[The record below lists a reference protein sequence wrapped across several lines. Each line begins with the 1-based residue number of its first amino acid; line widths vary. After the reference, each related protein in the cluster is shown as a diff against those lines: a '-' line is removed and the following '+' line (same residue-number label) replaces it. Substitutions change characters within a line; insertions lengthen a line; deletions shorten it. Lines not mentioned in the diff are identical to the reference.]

1 MSKPIKIYEL
11 KGQDL
16 AKGYSYFSDFPFG
29 GNMSEIVN
37 FDPFLDYGY
46 FTPSLGNAVTDVS
59 LFSTPRFLTT
69 WNQSGTA
76 KLYAHTNNK
85 LYEVLDGTPWTTTDV
100 SAQINVA
107 YDVTG
112 SAVFQNKYIYAQ
124 SSQTAL
130 YANAFP
136 VASGSNVAIF
146 TSGGSNTEG
155 YTPMC
160 VAPDKN
166 LYFGHGDICR
176 ITDTTTTNNGT
187 YYSLESGIYC
197 RDLAT
202 DGKYLIAIADNN
214 TSHNKTTNGKSGT
227 YRCQV
232 LFYDVNNGRSTAD
245 YIYEFTDSYV
255 SAVKVLD
262 GKVYIFGK
270 DNLWVCNS
278 LTPPIAIFNFGA
290 GSTIQEPPLHFF
302 QVHKRNNVIY
312 WIGQTNQKIYAFG
325 SKVAGA
331 KKVFFQPF
339 NTGTQPTCMTT
350 SGDTVYIGSDSNGS
364 MLYVLDSTQTKQ
376 SGTMSTSYFNLEQ
389 PYTFA
394 FAKVIMKNKLATG
407 GSVSLGMNSLA
418 GEITDYTTKVFSTV
432 GAKQSIIFNK
442 ASEAGNP
449 PVANFNDFNVLVVS
463 NQAVSKVEIWAYPV
477 ENYDQTV

>member
-1 MSKPIKIYEL
+1 MSKPIKIFEL
-11 KGQDL
+11 KGQDF

-29 GNMSEIVN
+29 GNMSQIVN

-46 FTPSLGNAVTDVS
+46 FTPSLGSAVTDSS
-59 LFSTPRFLTT
+59 LTSTPRFLTT
-69 WNQSGTA
+69 WNSSGTA
-76 KLYAHTNNK
+76 RMYAHTKTK
-85 LYEVLDGTPWTTTDV
+85 LYSILNGTPWTTTDV
-100 SAQINVA
+100 SAQI
-107 YDVTG
+107 DVTNEITG
-112 SAVFQNKYIYAQ
+112 ATIFQNKYIYAHAQ
-124 SSQTAL
+124 ATKIF
-130 YANAFP
+130 ANAFP
-136 VASGSNVAIF
+136 VALGSNVTILD
-146 TSGGSNTEG
+146 SGGSNTDN

-160 VAPDKN
+160 VAADKN
-166 LYFGHGDICR
+166 LYVGIGDIGR
-176 ITDTTTTNNGT
+176 ITVTNALNNGA
-187 YYSLESGIYC
+187 YYALEAGTYC
-197 RDLAT
+197 RDLAN
-202 DGKYLIAIADNN
+202 DGHYLIVIADNN
-214 TSHNKTTNGKSGT
+214 TSHSRTTDGVTGT

-232 LFYDVNNGRSTAD
+232 SFYDVNNGRSTPD
-245 YIYEFTDSYV
+245 FKYEFTDSYV

-278 LTPPIAIFNFGA
+278 QTPPTAIFNFQA
-290 GSTIQEPPLHFF
+290 GSTITEPPKHFF
-302 QVHKRNNVIY
+302 QVHQRNNVIY
-312 WIGQTNQKIYAFG
+312 WIGQTNAKIYAFG

-339 NTGTQPTCMTT
+339 NTGAQPTCMTT
-350 SGDTVYIGSDSNGS
+350 SGNTVYIGSDGNNS
-364 MLYVLDSTQTKQ
+364 MVYVLDSNQTKQ
-376 SGTMSTSYFNLEQ
+376 TATIGTSYFNLEQ

-407 GSVSLGMNSLA
+407 GSISLGMNSLA

-442 ASEAGNP
+442 ASDAGNP
-449 PVANFNDFNVLVVS
+449 PVANFNDFNVTVVS